1 MSGQR
6 AARGFPLTE
15 TAPDKEILEHLNL
28 LKKGRLTNAA
38 ILLFGKEPQ
47 RFLISSEVKCA
58 HFHGTEVHKPIPSYQ
73 VYKGTAFEVTDQA
86 LNFVLSK
93 IDLAVGTRAKSVQVP
108 VEYELPP
115 DVVRE
120 AIVNAVAHRDY
131 SSNGSVQ
138 VMLFSDRLEVW
149 NPGALP
155 PSLTLDK
162 LRKPHSS
169 FPANPLLAES
179 LYLAKYIER
188 MGTGTRD
195 MIQDCRNA
203 GLLEPD
209 FSLTDGF
216 VTTVYRKFGR
226 AFEAVG
232 GKIEPESSTQS
243 PTQSPTQSIDPVFR
257 LLFAL
262 QNGEKTSSD
271 LRTILKIKHRPTFR
285 ANYLHP
291 VLREKLIEYTIPEKP
306 NSRLQ
311 KYRLTKKGADYLK
324 KHRK

>member
-1 MSGQR
+1 M
-6 AARGFPLTE
+6 
-15 TAPDKEILEHLNL
+15 
-28 LKKGRLTNAA
+28 
-38 ILLFGKEPQ
+38 
-47 RFLISSEVKCA
+47 
-58 HFHGTEVHKPIPSYQ
+58 
-73 VYKGTAFEVTDQA
+73 TDQA

-93 IDLAVGTRAKSVQVP
+93 IDLAVGTRAKSVQAP

-131 SSNGSVQ
+131 TSNGSVQ

-149 NPGALP
+149 NPGSLP
-155 PSLTLDK
+155 PALTLDK

-216 VTTVYRKFGR
+216 VATVYRKSGR

-232 GKIEPESSTQS
+232 GKEAESGAESRAVMQKPLS
-243 PTQSPTQSIDPVFR
+243 MSEIS
-257 LLFAL
+257 
-262 QNGEKTSSD
+262 
-271 LRTILKIKHRPTFR
+271 LKIGSKKQVTGALKR
-285 ANYLHP
+285 L
-291 VLREKLIEYTIPEKP
+291 VQDLLSEKLIQRTIPDKP

-311 KYRLTKKGADYLK
+311 KYRLTKKGIDYLK
-324 KHRK
+324 KYKQK